1 MFNVMHVGDAE
12 RVEIQTY
19 QTKNISRTWDDKWK
33 EGKDEDAPHLSWAYL
48 KKLFWGVSFPEN

>member
-1 MFNVMHVGDAE
+1 MFNVMHVGDVE

-33 EGKDEDAPHLSWAYL
+33 EGKDEDALCPSWAC
-48 KKLFWGVSFPEN
+48 FEEAF